1 VSSLK
6 DTLGTGSFISILTR
20 NSSVGPDQRL
30 DPGMRPSSTFRKA
43 LEQTRPWN
51 RQAPRPP
58 LPELSQSLE
67 YFLEEEDSSCTGR
80 SAEAG
85 QAEQSR
91 KGLLAEEAEC
101 AEDKT
106 QRRGEHMQGS
116 EPARRLQGA
125 GG

>member
-1 VSSLK
+1 MSSLK
-6 DTLGTGSFISILTR
+6 DTLGTGSFISILMR
-20 NSSVGPDQRL
+20 NSSIGPDQRL

-43 LEQTRPWN
+43 LEQTSSP
-51 RQAPRPP
+51 
-58 LPELSQSLE
+58 PELSQSPE

-101 AEDKT
+101 AEDKA
-106 QRRGEHMQGS
+106 QRRGEHVQGS
-116 EPARRLQGA
+116 EPARRLRGA